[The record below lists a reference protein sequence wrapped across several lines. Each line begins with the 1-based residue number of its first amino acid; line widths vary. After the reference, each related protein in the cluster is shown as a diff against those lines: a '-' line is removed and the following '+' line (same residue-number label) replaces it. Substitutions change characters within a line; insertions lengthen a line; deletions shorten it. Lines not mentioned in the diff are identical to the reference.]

1 MFRIV
6 RSAWTLVLCLL
17 AFVST
22 GEAADEC
29 SKPTLTDKMVL
40 TDDSS
45 LKNDFPDGSK
55 VTIECAYGFEADHGS
70 DTITCT
76 GGTWSDVELVC
87 KKKDCGSP
95 PTSPNLMYNMANGT
109 LLGALIQP
117 VCDEGYYLQGSSYR
131 QCLPFGWS
139 GNVECLLITC
149 DKPTEI
155 LNGMITKR
163 PDSELPKMDD
173 VIEYTCNPGFKLIG
187 KQSILCQD
195 DSEYNS
201 VPPVCTPI
209 ECQVPHVQ
217 FGVLKEKKS
226 NYTHK
231 SEAVFQCQSGYI
243 MEGSPRIVCE
253 EHGWSTLPVCIK
265 ESYRTTKKVTATTA
279 STSTSTG
286 SSSTTLGLIEM
297 MPGPPPNSPDSP
309 DLGYTL
315 AVLGCIFFALVVCFC
330 IVAIVRHHVKRKG
343 SYDTGEALKT
353 KEELLL
359 KTPSNLTPI

>member
-22 GEAADEC
+22 GEADEC

-139 GNVECLLITC
+139 GNVECLLKVFI
-149 DKPTEI
+149 I
-155 LNGMITKR
+155 NGAKIQTYMSLCEKVFVPLR
-163 PDSELPKMDD
+163 LQSVARD
-173 VIEYTCNPGFKLIG
+173 FKYISPSG
-187 KQSILCQD
+187 PQQKK
-195 DSEYNS
+195 
-201 VPPVCTPI
+201 TI

-286 SSSTTLGLIEM
+286 SSSTTLGLIVNKTVNRGSW
-297 MPGPPPNSPDSP
+297 PYSP

-315 AVLGCIFFALVVCFC
+315 AVLGCIFFALVVSPGSRLISLD
-330 IVAIVRHHVKRKG
+330 IVGYESKLPFSV
-343 SYDTGEALKT
+343 
-353 KEELLL
+353 LL
-359 KTPSNLTPI
+359 